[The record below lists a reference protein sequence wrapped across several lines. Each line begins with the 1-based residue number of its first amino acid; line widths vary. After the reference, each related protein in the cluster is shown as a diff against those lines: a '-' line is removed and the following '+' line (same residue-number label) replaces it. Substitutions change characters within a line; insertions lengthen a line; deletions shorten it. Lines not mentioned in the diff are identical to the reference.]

1 MILRPYQAA
10 AKEALWDY
18 IRHNDGNPMIVLPT
32 GAGKSPLMASIAQDA
47 VQAWGGRVG
56 VLAHTQELVSQ
67 NADKLLQV
75 WPEAPVGIY
84 SASLRRRDR
93 FDPILH
99 LQIQSVHDKAHK
111 FGKFDLLLVDEAH
124 RIPTKS
130 DGMYRR
136 FIREARRFNPKLRV
150 IGLSATPYRLGAGPV
165 CGHENV
171 LNEIVY
177 EARIP
182 ELIDSGFL
190 SPLRSIRGRAEA
202 DLSSVRVRGG
212 EYVEH
217 ELAAA
222 VDDAW
227 LIERAVSEMLA
238 HAQDRQHWIV
248 FCVSV
253 EHAEHVSQAL
263 QARGIESATIHGN
276 TPKAERAEILARFQ
290 AGTLRALCNVNV
302 LTEGFDAPH
311 IDCVVMLRPTKS
323 PGLFY
328 QMAGRGFRKA
338 PGKADCLVLDFAGNT
353 LEHGPVD
360 AIRVSKP
367 KAKGPPRVATGQAK
381 ECPVCAALLPIA
393 ARQCE
398 CGHAFGLGGPTHFD
412 SPIDA
417 PILSTEETEQARK
430 IMTSSVNSVRYE
442 RHEKVG
448 KPPSLRVT
456 YQCGLRRF
464 SEWVCI
470 EHTGIA
476 RAKAVRWWQERA
488 PGTPPPRTIE
498 EALPLAWSLPTPVRI
513 TIDET
518 NKFPEITKHEFSAP
532 EHRREEAPD
541 RGCEADG
548 SGLGVASTA
557 DPMQRVP
564 GLPEWVLRSV
574 EGRRSA

>member
-93 FDPILH
+93 FNPILH

-111 FGKFDLLLVDEAH
+111 FGKFDLLLVDESH

-150 IGLSATPYRLGAGPV
+150 VGLSATPYRLGSGPV
-165 CGHENV
+165 CGPDNV

-182 ELIDSGFL
+182 ELIEGGYL
-190 SPLRSIRGRAEA
+190 SHLRSIRGRAEA
-202 DLSSVRVRGG
+202 DISNVRVRGG

-227 LIERAVSEMLA
+227 LIDRAVSEMLA
-238 HAQDRQHWIV
+238 HAAYRHHWIV

-253 EHAEHVSQAL
+253 EHAEHVSKAL
-263 QARGIESATIHGN
+263 QARGIESAVVHGN
-276 TPKAERAEILARFQ
+276 TPKAERSEILARFQ
-290 AGTLRALCNVNV
+290 NGTLRALCNVNV

-323 PGLFY
+323 PGLYY
-328 QMAGRGFRKA
+328 QMVGRGLRKA
-338 PGKADCLVLDFAGNT
+338 EGKADCLVLDFAKNT
-353 LEHGPVD
+353 LEHGPID
-360 AIRVSKP
+360 AIRVSNP
-367 KAKGPPRVATGQAK
+367 KSKRPAKVTTGQAK
-381 ECPVCAALLPIA
+381 ECPECSALLPMA

-398 CGHAFGLGGPTHFD
+398 CGHAFGEGGPAHSA
-412 SPIDA
+412 SPINA
-417 PILSTEETEQARK
+417 PILSTDIERK
-430 IMTSSVNSVRYE
+430 ITTATVMRVRYD
-442 RHEKVG
+442 RHEKIG

-456 YQCGLRRF
+456 YQCGLRRV
-464 SEWVCI
+464 SEWICL
-470 EHTGIA
+470 EHSGMA
-476 RAKAVRWWQERA
+476 RAKAVRWWQDRA
-488 PGTPPPRTIE
+488 PGTPAPRTIE
-498 EALPLAWSLPTPVRI
+498 EALPLAFSLPTPTSI

-518 NKFPEITKHEFSAP
+518 NKFPEITSYEFAAP
-532 EHRREEAPD
+532 EHQREREPD
-541 RGCEADG
+541 QGCEADDHG
-548 SGLGVASTA
+548 PGVTSTT
-557 DPMQRVP
+557 DPVQRVP

-574 EGRRSA
+574 ESRRTG